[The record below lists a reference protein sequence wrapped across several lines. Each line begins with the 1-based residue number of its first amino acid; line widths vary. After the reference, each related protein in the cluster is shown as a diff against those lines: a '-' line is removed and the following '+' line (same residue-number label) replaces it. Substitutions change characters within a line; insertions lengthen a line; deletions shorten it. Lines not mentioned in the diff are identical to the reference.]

1 MKKAVVLLTALIM
14 LISFA
19 ACSNRDTDSEL
30 ESSSIQHAETTTREN
45 SVSSTTEV
53 LTTEIQTDT
62 ASGTEKTT
70 LQTFTPSETKTNEI
84 SAQSTTAS
92 AVSVDPSDWTKEEIV
107 EFYKK
112 AAAKSNPTAKSSQ
125 VMVLNKLI
133 INNGEGAIGFFT
145 KILEPAIRSVV
156 QKNALNFD
164 GITGGFHNLSVSD
177 TESVKAY
184 KSGEYTVVEMTL
196 KNQTDGL
203 HANEYEGTVGHAITV
218 LGDISKVLAEFPQF
232 DVNLDEADI
241 AVNYVNASVKVKIN
255 KNGIIEKGTWK
266 YTCDPDISNVKI
278 SGITVKTA
286 DAEIDYI
293 ITVGGGF

>member
-1 MKKAVVLLTALIM
+1 MKRFLAVLTVLFMILT
-14 LISFA
+14 FA
-19 ACSNRDTDSEL
+19 SCGEEKQVSDP
-30 ESSSIQHAETTTREN
+30 TTTQPDVQAAATDVAEDVIASTVAEN
-45 SVSSTTEV
+45 TETVSENTSDV
-53 LTTEIQTDT
+53 
-62 ASGTEKTT
+62 
-70 LQTFTPSETKTNEI
+70 
-84 SAQSTTAS
+84 SAESTTAAQIIS
-92 AVSVDPSDWTKEEIV
+92 DLSQWTSEEVVD
-107 EFYKK
+107 FYKN

-133 INNGEGAIGFFT
+133 INNGEGALGFFT

-156 QKNALNFD
+156 KKNALEFD

-177 TESVKAY
+177 TKSVKAY

-196 KNQTDGL
+196 KNQTDDI

-218 LGDISKVLAEFPQF
+218 LGDISRVIEQFPQF
-232 DVNLDEADI
+232 DVDLSKANI
-241 AVNYVNASVKVKIN
+241 AVNYVNASLKVKIN
-255 KNGIIEKGTWK
+255 KDGIIEKGTWQ
-266 YTCDPDISNVKI
+266 YTCDPDISNVNI